1 MVMNKKGQNLT
12 LGTIILIVLGIA
24 VLVLLIFGFS
34 TGWNNMWSKITNL
47 GGGESNVATI
57 KQSCVL
63 ACSIENK
70 EGFCDQLRIVKYH
83 NSSDPGKIV
92 TNSTGTCEDWTN
104 TTGDW
109 INMVVPP
116 CPAINCVND

>member
-24 VLVLLIFGFS
+24 VLVFLIFGFS

-47 GGGESNVATI
+47 GGGEVNVDTI

-63 ACSIENK
+63 ACSTQDK
-70 EGFCDQLRIVKYH
+70 AGFCFQKRIVKY
-83 NSSDPGKIV
+83 SDPANPGKIL
-92 TNSTGTCEDWTN
+92 TDSSGSCNNWMSDEGN
-104 TTGDW
+104 YS
-109 INMVVPP
+109 NMSF
-116 CPAINCVND
+116 